1 MTAVEKTTVAIDAKT
16 AEKREYYRNYYNS
29 QKERIMKLVADRKKL
44 VKESDLYRQKL
55 IEQLNSGK
63 KKWVYIR
70 TREKYG
76 LQQDPKTLLW
86 S

>member
-1 MTAVEKTTVAIDAKT
+1 MTVEEKTTVVMDAKK
-16 AEKREYYRNYYNS
+16 AGKREYYRNYYNS
-29 QKERIMKLVADRKKL
+29 QRERIMKLVADRKKL
-44 VKESDLYRQKL
+44 LKESDIYRQKL
-55 IEQLNSGK
+55 IDQLNSGK
-63 KKWVYIR
+63 KKWVYMS

>member
-1 MTAVEKTTVAIDAKT
+1 MTLEEKTVVATDAKK
-16 AEKREYYRNYYNS
+16 AEKREYYRNYYNA
-29 QKERIMKLVADRKKL
+29 QRERIMKLVSDRRRL
-44 VKESDLYRQKL
+44 VKESVLYRQKL
-55 IEQLNSGK
+55 IDQLNTGK
-63 KKWVYIR
+63 KKWVYIS

>member
-1 MTAVEKTTVAIDAKT
+1 MTDTTEVVDR
-16 AEKREYYRNYYNS
+16 REYYNNYYHS
-29 QKERIMKLVADRKKL
+29 HREHIVKLVADRKKL
-44 VKESDLYRQKL
+44 LKGSDLYRQKL
-55 IEQLNSGK
+55 IDELNSGK
-63 KKWVYIR
+63 RKWVYIR

>member
-1 MTAVEKTTVAIDAKT
+1 MTDITDV
-16 AEKREYYRNYYNS
+16 AEKNVDRREYYKNYYHS
-29 QKERIMKLVADRKKL
+29 HREHIVKLVADRKKL
-44 VKESDLYRQKL
+44 LKGSDLYRQKL
-55 IEQLNSGK
+55 IEELNGGK
-63 KKWVYIR
+63 RKWVYIR